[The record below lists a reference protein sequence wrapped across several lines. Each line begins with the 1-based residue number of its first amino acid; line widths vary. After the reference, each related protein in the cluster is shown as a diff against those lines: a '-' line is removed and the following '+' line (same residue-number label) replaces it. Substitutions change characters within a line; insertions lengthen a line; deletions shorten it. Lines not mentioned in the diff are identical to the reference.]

1 MYNEQ
6 ELRLQSILLP
16 TAEVCDVEEL
26 YFHRNGNEVDFDGYF
41 NFFSLDKWR
50 KYTLIEDLWLH
61 IELSGFYE
69 LRIMNDRRET
79 ATIPLDPEEKKS
91 YDIEFPY
98 GDHELKRVLWFRL
111 IAPEGSEPDTAGITG
126 YFYTRTDRRHLR
138 AVNIVADICTFKR
151 EAYVL
156 RNLRQLKQRILDR
169 EELEV
174 SRHFQI
180 YIVDNG
186 RTLDKHE
193 EISKLIGSLTGRARV
208 FPNKNAG
215 GAGGFTRGM
224 IEAIRAREKEGL
236 THVLLMDD
244 DAVNE
249 PDAIVRTYALLC
261 TLRDEWKDTAIGG
274 AMMEME
280 FPYILHQNGGE
291 LKDCREIPLK
301 IDQDMRIYENA
312 ACDYLAAAGG
322 EFSRFTGWW
331 YYCVP
336 LTTVREDN
344 LPLPVFVHYDDIEF
358 GIRNK
363 DKGLICLN
371 GICVWHHAF
380 ATFPSSLN
388 AYMDMRNKLIMYAIH
403 NEGQIKG
410 FKNFIRNIVFPV
422 FSYVAR
428 YRYTDIKIINKA
440 IEDFL
445 KGPQYLMSQ
454 EPGRIVSDIS
464 DSAVRTCKLS
474 ECDQLNYRE
483 KAEVE
488 LYISD
493 FTNDKILDTVHRD
506 RNHRLYLK
514 NFLPF
519 KKYRFLI
526 LSVAEAPYNYFGY
539 KKVAYVDPYSQKVYV
554 GKRNIFLIIKIMVG
568 CIGIQRKL
576 NRGMQVIE
584 EYKKAFH
591 EMTSIEFW
599 DGYLEIER

>member
-61 IELSGFYE
+61 IELSGFSE
-69 LRIMNDRRET
+69 FRIMNDRREI
-79 ATIPLDPEEKKS
+79 AAYPLDQKERKS

-98 GDHELKRVLWFRL
+98 GDQDLKRVLWFRL
-111 IAPEGSEPDTAGITG
+111 IATEGIEPDMAGISG

-156 RNLRQLKQRILDR
+156 RNLRQLKLRILDR
-169 EELEV
+169 EDLEV

-186 RTLDKHE
+186 RTLDQHR
-193 EISKLIGSLTGRARV
+193 EISELIDSLPGRARV

-274 AMMEME
+274 AMMEKE

-312 ACDYLAAAGG
+312 ACDYLVAAEG
-322 EFSRFTGWW
+322 EFSRFNGWW
-331 YYCVP
+331 YYCAP

-380 ATFPSSLN
+380 AAFPSSLN

-403 NEGQIKG
+403 NEGQIHG

-445 KGPQYLMSQ
+445 KGPQFIMSQ
-454 EPGRIVSDIS
+454 DPGSIVSDIN
-464 DSAVRTCKLS
+464 DIAVRTCKLS

-506 RNHRLYLK
+506 RSRRLYLK

-554 GKRNIFLIIKIMVG
+554 GKRNIFLIIKNMVG
-568 CIGIQRKL
+568 CVGIQRRL
-576 NRGMQVIE
+576 NKGRQIIE